1 MNSYTRL
8 ALKLCSPIFT
18 ITFINEFFEKK
29 SERNWWKNTF
39 ANRKVWP
46 REFSFLL
53 QVWFP
58 IFFTENHI
66 KWFIFKYFQR
76 SSWFKHFIYTTLSD
90 EFSTECHQHYMPSP
104 TSISTEIIF
113 IKPSDQYLVECK
125 PHNFL
130 LHVVNPWRSF
140 RLVFYLNYFVEKYI
154 IYISI
159 LGMIKLFKITCW
171 RFASL
176 YLFYPSRWWNRQIF
190 MVLHELRWV
199 MKFRN

>member
-1 MNSYTRL
+1 MVHIKIFS
-8 ALKLCSPIFT
+8 ALILVQTLHIYNFIWRINKRMSPTLYAVANIKLCQQKFYLSNLLIKILLSVNL
-18 ITFINEFFEKK
+18 ITF
-29 SERNWWKNTF
+29 
-39 ANRKVWP
+39 
-46 REFSFLL
+46 
-53 QVWFP
+53 
-58 IFFTENHI
+58 
-66 KWFIFKYFQR
+66 YFMLWIR
-76 SSWFKHFIYTTLSD
+76 DGDLS
-90 EFSTECHQHYMPSP
+90 
-104 TSISTEIIF
+104 
-113 IKPSDQYLVECK
+113 V
-125 PHNFL
+125 
-130 LHVVNPWRSF
+130 